1 MGIIKKIL
9 GIKEKPFVYA
19 RVDPESPYSGLDY
32 FNIGH
37 TYKWAI
43 RIDGIS
49 IQDAS
54 RELCGKVIN
63 WDMITPSQME
73 DLKNKKLKMSLDGL
87 KRIFR

>member
-43 RIDGIS
+43 RIDGIN
-49 IQDAS
+49 IQDAN
-54 RELCGKVIN
+54 RELCGKVLN
-63 WDMITPSQME
+63 WDMITPSQRDE
-73 DLKNKKLKMSLDGL
+73 LDKKKLRFSLDEL
-87 KRIFR
+87 RKIFR